1 MCKLY
6 TTKCPK
12 CIVLERKLK
21 EKGVE
26 FEVVD
31 NLEEVTKMANSIGV
45 SSVPFMVV
53 DNKFMDYRES
63 INWANGGA

>member
-1 MCKLY
+1 MYKLY

-12 CIVLERKLK
+12 CILLERKLK

-31 NLEEVTKMANSIGV
+31 NLEEVTKMANSVGV

-53 DNKFMDYRES
+53 DNKFMDYNDS
-63 INWANGGA
+63 MSCINSL